1 MIWTETPGCRPR
13 YDQTAETPCSA
24 SPRCFTQ
31 RKQNAHEEKNTWTL
45 QNLHLIEMTNCIN
58 VKTLTGTGLSVESS
72 VLLRGGSTAKKTVG
86 PDQNQTT
93 SQNLVL
99 TLLSPS
105 AVSQKLV
112 YWLQHRWQCNTEQ
125 ITAALPGN

>member
-1 MIWTETPGCRPR
+1 MK
-13 YDQTAETPCSA
+13 
-24 SPRCFTQ
+24 
-31 RKQNAHEEKNTWTL
+31 RKTL
-45 QNLHLIEMTNCIN
+45 SFQNLHLIEMTNCIN

-72 VLLRGGSTAKKTVG
+72 VLLRGRSTAKKTVG

-112 YWLQHRWQCNTEQ
+112 
-125 ITAALPGN
+125 